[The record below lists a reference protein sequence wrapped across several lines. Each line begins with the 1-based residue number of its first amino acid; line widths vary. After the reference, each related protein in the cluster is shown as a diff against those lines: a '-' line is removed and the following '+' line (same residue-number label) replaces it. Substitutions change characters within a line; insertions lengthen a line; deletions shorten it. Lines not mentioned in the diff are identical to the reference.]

1 MKYPIYGVWGI
12 CTLLILCLACQNE
25 EPSAQHSTPPNIL
38 FITVDD
44 LRPQLGAYGHEYMV
58 TPHMDRLAKNGR
70 LFANHYVIVPTCGP
84 SRYTMLTG
92 QYPVTRAELRND
104 IFEKT
109 TAMNHRSDKP
119 ESMIEAFRRNG
130 YYTVGIGKISHSP
143 DGLVYGYTDSISD
156 VRELPQSW
164 DEFHFNHGKWGTGWN
179 AFFGYA
185 DGGNRQSLD
194 SEVKPYESAQV
205 DDNGYPDGLTAQL
218 AISQLNDLKNND
230 KPFFLAVGFFKPHLP
245 FNAPQK
251 YWDLYQAENLPLPE
265 APLPPTN
272 THRSSFHES
281 GEFNRYQKG
290 KEKANLNRDLS
301 PSYARKLRH
310 AYFASVSYVDAQIG
324 KVLDAL
330 EKNDLAENTIVV
342 VWGDHGWHLGDHRI
356 WGKHTLSEYSMRST
370 LIIKSPEMTSPGTPS
385 KAIIESTD
393 IYPTLLDLANLEISG
408 ELVGKSFKKILEDP
422 HASSDG
428 LAYGYFRQGI
438 TLRTPRYRIT
448 RYFRPEQPRVEL
460 YDYVTDPFE
469 TENVA
474 ALHPQI
480 VDSLMNLWLK
490 GNTGLYGSL
499 EEWGD

>member
-130 YYTVGIGKISHSP
+130 YYTVGIGNISHSP

-205 DDNGYPDGLTAQL
+205 DDNGYPECPNKVRHALFSVCRILQTSSSFQRSTEILGP
-218 AISQLNDLKNND
+218 IPSGKS
-230 KPFFLAVGFFKPHLP
+230 
-245 FNAPQK
+245 
-251 YWDLYQAENLPLPE
+251 
-265 APLPPTN
+265 PPP
-272 THRSSFHES
+272 RSSAASHE
-281 GEFNRYQKG
+281 Y
-290 KEKANLNRDLS
+290 
-301 PSYARKLRH
+301 PSIQFSRKR
-310 AYFASVSYVDAQIG
+310 
-324 KVLDAL
+324 
-330 EKNDLAENTIVV
+330 
-342 VWGDHGWHLGDHRI
+342 
-356 WGKHTLSEYSMRST
+356 
-370 LIIKSPEMTSPGTPS
+370 
-385 KAIIESTD
+385 
-393 IYPTLLDLANLEISG
+393 
-408 ELVGKSFKKILEDP
+408 
-422 HASSDG
+422 
-428 LAYGYFRQGI
+428 
-438 TLRTPRYRIT
+438 
-448 RYFRPEQPRVEL
+448 
-460 YDYVTDPFE
+460 
-469 TENVA
+469 
-474 ALHPQI
+474 
-480 VDSLMNLWLK
+480 
-490 GNTGLYGSL
+490 
-499 EEWGD
+499 